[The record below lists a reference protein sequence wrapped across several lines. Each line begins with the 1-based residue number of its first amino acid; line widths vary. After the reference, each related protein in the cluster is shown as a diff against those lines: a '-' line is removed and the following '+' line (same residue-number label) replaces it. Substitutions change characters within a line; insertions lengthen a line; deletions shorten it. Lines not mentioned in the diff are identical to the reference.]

1 MTRPILPGWLAAPAI
16 RAGTLEQ
23 LLPDHTVP
31 SLPVNLL
38 TPPGSE
44 PALRVRCLI
53 DHLVDHRAEI
63 ATLMAG

>member
-1 MTRPILPGWLAAPAI
+1 M
-16 RAGTLEQ
+16 
-23 LLPDHTVP
+23 P